1 MVDQSKTI
9 LESFGHLR
17 VRSKGVRLALSN
29 KGNDGMEP
37 HIAAKE
43 LTTRVLEYSSH
54 VCCFTSE
61 APIRKSKTDKV
72 IDRRKSA
79 TK

>member
-1 MVDQSKTI
+1 MVDLSKTI

-17 VRSKGVRLALSN
+17 IRSKGVRLALSN

-43 LTTRVLEYSSH
+43 
-54 VCCFTSE
+54 
-61 APIRKSKTDKV
+61 
-72 IDRRKSA
+72 
-79 TK
+79 